1 MATRQRL
8 FWKRIEACR
17 LWLLVLG
24 VLLLGAGQVRAQQT
38 EARTA
43 SKVDTPI
50 AWLNDPYLEN
60 AARLSQPL
68 RLTLEQVTR
77 EQALRIIAQQAGLRL
92 SYEWSEAMNEPV
104 TLRQSQGT
112 VLDALYAVT
121 AGTDLRLMITR
132 SGYLL
137 VGRAPKSSA
146 ETAEPAPVQQEGSIA
161 GRVIDAATGEGL
173 PGVNVFLVGTTL
185 GASTDIDG
193 NYRIDNIPA
202 GLYTL
207 QASFIGYRTA
217 TVDSVEVR
225 AGEVTVVN
233 LALEQEVLGLEEIV
247 VVGYGTQRRRDVTGA
262 VSSVNVE
269 SLQELPVTNVVEAL
283 QTRAPGVRV
292 ITSDG
297 RPGGSGLEV
306 QIRGARSL
314 TASNQPL
321 FVIDGVPVEGV
332 NLSELNLSDIVSI
345 EVLKDASAAAIY
357 GARGSNGVVLI
368 TTRRGR
374 EGEGRFSYD
383 GSIGFSEI
391 ANPLDVFSGPE
402 FIALRREAYRA
413 AGMPT
418 DDETIMDP
426 VEREV
431 AQSGQY
437 VDWQEAVLR
446 TGVRHNHNLSYSG
459 GSDVFQV
466 YASGGYLRE
475 EGILKR
481 TFFERG
487 TFRLNTDYRPISWL
501 KFTTNFLLARTK
513 QDVAGG
519 ERYGPFWTAY
529 TLSPLGKIY
538 DEQGRLRPFVTGDP
552 SAWNPLYQLQ
562 ESRDDRWS
570 TRVLGNLVAQVN
582 LYEGLNYQLNA
593 GMDYNAT
600 KMGEYRTSNY
610 SGGGQQRAV
619 LGYGESTSYTIEN
632 ILTYERQLGTLHN
645 LHATLLYSVQR
656 VQDEDLQAQTRNL
669 PSDLLDY
676 NAISSGADLRSP
688 TRNYSAWSLESYMAR
703 LRYSFADR
711 YLLTLT
717 GRIDG
722 SSKFGAGNKYGFFPA
737 VAFAWQLSQEPF
749 LASVRQIDNLK
760 LRLSWG
766 QTGNQEIPIYQ
777 SLGQT
782 SLFSYSFG
790 GNIVKGY
797 APASLPNPNLK
808 WEKTTQ
814 FNLGLDASLF
824 GGRIMSTIDLY
835 RSWTSDLLL
844 QRQIPVTNG
853 FTSFL
858 DNIGKTENWG
868 IDFSLDTYLINRPDF
883 SWQVNLNW
891 SLSRSKI
898 VRLTGQ
904 TDEAGNPVDDI
915 ANRWF
920 IGHPIGVIYDWV
932 FDGIF
937 CSGGPYDEAACQQEI
952 ASSAQPDAQPGD
964 IRVRDLN
971 GDGVINDQDRT
982 IVGTTEPDWYGGLGT
997 TLTYKN
1003 FDLSVFFTAVQGV
1016 TRYNPYIYPRAYDP
1030 NIVVIFLQGRANQIA
1045 VDYWTPEDT
1054 DADFPRPNYQREM
1067 PRYLSARAVWDASYV
1082 QLRNITLGY
1091 TLPALLAA
1099 RIGVDRMRLYLS
1111 GNNLYY
1117 WTDFESYN
1125 PEQGDVEGYPV
1136 ARTLTFG
1143 VNLSF

>member
-1 MATRQRL
+1 MATHQRL
-8 FWKRIEACR
+8 FWKRIDAFQ
-17 LWLLVLG
+17 LWILVLG
-24 VLLLGAGQVRAQQT
+24 VLLGAGQVRAQQL

-43 SKVDTPI
+43 SKVDTPV

-60 AARLSQPL
+60 ATRLGQPL
-68 RLTLEQVTR
+68 SLTLEQVTR
-77 EQALRIIAQQAGLRL
+77 EQALRIIARQAGLRL
-92 SYEWSEAMNEPV
+92 SYEWSEAMNEPI
-104 TLRQSQGT
+104 TLRQAQGT

-121 AGTDLRLMITR
+121 SGTDLRLMITR

-137 VGRAPKSSA
+137 VGRSRERATGA
-146 ETAEPAPVQQEGSIA
+146 EESVPVQQEGSIA

-193 NYRIDNIPA
+193 NYRIDNIPI
-202 GLYTL
+202 GFYTL

-233 LALEQEVLGLEEIV
+233 LALEQEVFGLEEIV

-262 VSSVNVE
+262 VSSVNLE
-269 SLQELPVTNVVEAL
+269 RLQELPVSNVVEAL

-297 RPGGSGLEV
+297 RPGGSGLEI
-306 QIRGARSL
+306 QIRGVRSL

-332 NLSELNLSDIVSI
+332 NLAELNLNDITSI
-345 EVLKDASAAAIY
+345 EILKDASAAAIY

-374 EGEGRFSYD
+374 EGRGRFAYE
-383 GSIGFSEI
+383 GSVGFSEVARRI
-391 ANPLDVFSGPE
+391 DVFDGEE
-402 FIALRREAYRA
+402 FIALRREANRA
-413 AGMPT
+413 AGQPT
-418 DDETIMDP
+418 DDAAILDP

-431 AQSGQY
+431 AQSGQF
-437 VDWQEAVLR
+437 VDWQDLVFR
-446 TGVRHNHNLSYSG
+446 TGVRHSHNLSYAG
-459 GSDVFQV
+459 GSDVFQI
-466 YASGGYLRE
+466 YASGSYLRE

-487 TFRLNTDYRPISWL
+487 SLRLNTDYQPLSWL
-501 KFTTNFLLARTK
+501 KFTSNLLVARTK
-513 QDVAGG
+513 EDVAGS
-519 ERYGPFWTAY
+519 ERYGPLWTAY
-529 TLSPLGKIY
+529 TLSPLSKVY
-538 DEQGRLRPFVTGDP
+538 DEQGNLRPYVTNDP
-552 SAWNPLYQLQ
+552 TAWNPLFQLQ
-562 ESRDDRWS
+562 ESKDDRWS
-570 TRVLGNLVAQVN
+570 TRLLGNILAQVH
-582 LYEGLNYQLNA
+582 LYQGLNYQLNA
-593 GMDYNAT
+593 GLDYSAREN
-600 KMGEYRTSNY
+600 GLYRTRQY

-619 LGYGESTSYTIEN
+619 LGYGQAQSYTIEN
-632 ILTYERQLGTLHN
+632 ILTYERQLGSLHTLHG
-645 LHATLLYSVQR
+645 TLLYSVQR
-656 VQDEDLQAQTRNL
+656 VQDEALQAETRDL
-669 PSDLLDY
+669 PTDLLDY
-676 NAISSGADLRSP
+676 NAIGSGADVRAP
-688 TRNYSAWSLESYMAR
+688 VRNYSAWSLESYMAR
-703 LRYSFADR
+703 IRYSLADK

-722 SSKFGAGNKYGFFPA
+722 SSKFGKGNKYGFFPA
-737 VAFAWQLSQEPF
+737 VAFAWQVSQEPF

-782 SLFSYSFG
+782 SLWAYPFG
-790 GNIVKGY
+790 STIVKGY

-814 FNLGLDASLF
+814 TNIGLDLSLF
-824 GGRIMSTIDLY
+824 RGRIMGTIDY
-835 RSWTSDLLL
+835 FRSWTSDLLL

-853 FTSFL
+853 FTSIL
-858 DNIGKTENWG
+858 DNVGKTENWG
-868 IDFSLDTYLINRPDF
+868 IDINLNTYLISRPEF
-883 SWQVNLNW
+883 SWEINLNW

-904 TDEAGNPVDDI
+904 TDPTGKPVDDV

-932 FDGIF
+932 YDGIF
-937 CSGGPYDEAACQQEI
+937 CSGQTYNEAACQQEI
-952 ASSAQPDAQPGD
+952 ATSPQPDAQPGD
-964 IRVRDLN
+964 IRVKDLN

-997 TLTYKN
+997 TLSYKD

-1030 NIVVIFLQGRANQIA
+1030 SIVVIFLQGRTNGLK
-1045 VDYWTPEDT
+1045 VDYWTPEDP
-1054 DADFPRPNYQREM
+1054 DADFPRPHRQREM

-1082 QLRNITLGY
+1082 QLRSITLGY
-1091 TLPALLAA
+1091 TLPQRFATRL
-1099 RIGVDRMRLYLS
+1099 GVERLRLYAA
-1111 GNNLYY
+1111 GNNLFY
-1117 WTDFESYN
+1117 WTNFDSYN

-1136 ARTLTFG
+1136 ARSLTLG
-1143 VNLSF
+1143 LNLSF